1 MCYKTLL
8 VHLDDS
14 QRCAVRLALAL
25 DLACRFDAHLVGL
38 YLPYSVPHSRAAA
51 ADEAPAA
58 EERRERAQA
67 QFLDAG
73 SRADRVVEWRVPQP
87 CDAATATLHARHADL
102 LVLGQPDL
110 DDPDAESARDF
121 LTDLVMTA
129 ARPVV
134 MVPHSGAWTAFA
146 QNILIAWDGSRE
158 AARAVS
164 DALPLLRRA
173 ECVSIEVIAGRH
185 GAQRVRAEEEAIEAA
200 AWLDLHGVNASF
212 HESARAAGVA
222 TGAAL
227 LSRAS
232 DLHAD
237 LMVAG
242 AYAHSRI
249 HERVLGGVTRTLLEA
264 MTIPV
269 LMSH

>member
-14 QRCAVRLALAL
+14 QRCEVRLALAL
-25 DLACRFDAHLVGL
+25 DLAERFDAHLVGL
-38 YLPYSVPHSRAAA
+38 YLPHSAPHSHIHAH
-51 ADEAPAA
+51 ADTSPP
-58 EERRERAQA
+58 EERLELARMRFLGAGARA
-67 QFLDAG
+67 G
-73 SRADRVVEWRVPQP
+73 RAVEWRAPQP
-87 CDAATATLHARHADL
+87 SDIDIAALHARHADL
-102 LVLGQPDL
+102 LVLGQHDRE
-110 DDPDAESARDF
+110 DPAAQTANEF
-121 LTDLVMTA
+121 VTDLVMTA
-129 ARPVV
+129 ARPAIV
-134 MVPHSGAWTAFA
+134 VPHSGAFPEFA

-173 ECVSIEVIAGRH
+173 RCVSIEVVAARH
-185 GAQRVRAEEEAIEAA
+185 GAKREHAEEETIVAA
-200 AWLDLHGVNASF
+200 AWLDLHGVSASF
-212 HESARAAGVA
+212 HECPRDAEVV

-237 LMVAG
+237 LLVAG

-249 HERVLGGVTRTLLEA
+249 NERILGGVTRTLLEA